1 MKAKA
6 AVKLGPEFGLEVRTI
21 EVDEPGEGR
30 VRVKLHACGL
40 CHTDQSLLD
49 GTLPGA
55 GPVVMGHEGAGVV
68 EAVGEGVSSLAV
80 GDHVI
85 MTTSAFCGRCYWC
98 VEGQYSQCAN
108 MPLTTGG
115 TGPPAFHLGD
125 VDLAPYASVGC
136 LSEYTV
142 VGERS
147 AVKIDADIPLDK
159 ASLLA
164 CGVYTGVGAAINT
177 ASVRPGTSCAV
188 WGAGGIG
195 LNVIQGC
202 RIAGAL
208 TIIAIDTNPRK
219 LKLAQE
225 LGATE
230 VLDASSGDPVQAVLE
245 LTQGRG
251 ADYTFEAIGNSQAME
266 QAYIA
271 ARRGGTCTIVG
282 VGGITQTFSISA
294 MAVSMQERTLKGSFV
309 GGGASI
315 RDFPRILRWYRE
327 GKLKLDQLITTTYPL
342 DDVQQAFDDMTAG
355 NNARGVIL
363 F

>member
-1 MKAKA
+1 
-6 AVKLGPEFGLEVRTI
+6 
-21 EVDEPGEGR
+21 
-30 VRVKLHACGL
+30 
-40 CHTDQSLLD
+40 
-49 GTLPGA
+49 
-55 GPVVMGHEGAGVV
+55 
-68 EAVGEGVSSLAV
+68 
-80 GDHVI
+80 
-85 MTTSAFCGRCYWC
+85 
-98 VEGQYSQCAN
+98 
-108 MPLTTGG
+108 
-115 TGPPAFHLGD
+115 
-125 VDLAPYASVGC
+125 
-136 LSEYTV
+136 
-142 VGERS
+142 
-147 AVKIDADIPLDK
+147 
-159 ASLLA
+159 
-164 CGVYTGVGAAINT
+164 VYTGVGAAINT

-208 TIIAIDTNPRK
+208 TVIAIDTNPRK

-282 VGGITQTFSISA
+282 VGGFTQTFSIPA

-309 GGGASI
+309 GGGASV
-315 RDFPRILRWYRE
+315 RDFPRLLRWYRE
-327 GKLKLDQLITTTYPL
+327 GKLKLDELITATYPL
-342 DDVQQAFDDMTAG
+342 DDVQRAFDDMTAG